1 MRKSLSRQHAKDIME
16 YTQQIHAKNKEIEAL
31 KKRIAKVREHVWGGG
46 GEEERKASAKDRVA
60 KVSEY
65 VCVGGRERVV
75 PRIRVA
81 KVRECVCG
89 GGRERVVGYVTC

>member
-1 MRKSLSRQHAKDIME
+1 MC
-16 YTQQIHAKNKEIEAL
+16 
-31 KKRIAKVREHVWGGG
+31 GGG